1 MSVATQMLDKWQTP
15 AHSAAYRTRLTGLLS
30 FLWKPYTCQEP
41 YTLYIYPICRRQEE
55 IETAHLKSMFN
66 LDHIWSINEQ
76 KLSPWRNW
84 TVRLAKRMVI
94 VKDSIT
100 KNNLTSHASAL
111 TYNSILAGVP
121 VLSIMFAV
129 ARGFGFG
136 SLVEDKLRDTLQ
148 VGAHTTDT
156 VLRFVDSYLDHTHS
170 GVFIGFGIIFL
181 LYTLI
186 SLTSN
191 VETAFNVI
199 WFVNKPRS
207 IYQRIT
213 DYISVFLLLPLAVV
227 IISGLNIYLMTIR
240 KAFPQFALLSDTAE
254 HIVKVSPF
262 VLTCTAFV
270 LLYKLIPNTHVKLR
284 HTLWPGIIAGLCF
297 MGVQYFY
304 FHYQIKLSSYN
315 AIYGSFAALPLF
327 MLWINISWH
336 ICLIG
341 GQFCYANQCLDNYA
355 FQRYSDNLSRRYRD
369 TVCLL
374 LLSRIA
380 KRFASGGTP
389 YSERTLAEDT
399 KLPQTV
405 VFNLLEEMVRM
416 QLLAEIHKENNSHS
430 YYLPAVDLSHL
441 TVKMVIRRMDCYGTE
456 NPQHTWR
463 NKPEEWEELRRL
475 RNTNEDALLTEV

>member
-1 MSVATQMLDKWQTP
+1 
-15 AHSAAYRTRLTGLLS
+15 
-30 FLWKPYTCQEP
+30 
-41 YTLYIYPICRRQEE
+41 
-55 IETAHLKSMFN
+55 MFN

-136 SLVEDKLRDTLQ
+136 SLVEDKLRATLQ

-416 QLLAEIHKENNSHS
+416 QLLAEIHKENKSHS

-463 NKPEEWEELRRL
+463 NKPEEWEEQRRL

>member
-1 MSVATQMLDKWQTP
+1 
-15 AHSAAYRTRLTGLLS
+15 
-30 FLWKPYTCQEP
+30 
-41 YTLYIYPICRRQEE
+41 
-55 IETAHLKSMFN
+55 MFN

-136 SLVEDKLRDTLQ
+136 SLVEDKLRATLQ

-416 QLLAEIHKENNSHS
+416 QLLAEIHKENNSHA
-430 YYLPAVDLSHL
+430 YYRPAVDLSHL

>member
-15 AHSAAYRTRLTGLLS
+15 AHIAAHRTRLTGLLS
-30 FLWKPYTCQEP
+30 FLWKPHTYQEP
-41 YTLYIYPICRRQEE
+41 YTLYIYANCRRQEE

-84 TVRLAKRMVI
+84 TVRLTKRMVI

-136 SLVEDKLRDTLQ
+136 SLVEDKLRATLQ

-355 FQRYSDNLSRRYRD
+355 FQRFSDNLSRRYRD

-416 QLLAEIHKENNSHS
+416 QLLAEIHKENNSLS

>member
-1 MSVATQMLDKWQTP
+1 
-15 AHSAAYRTRLTGLLS
+15 
-30 FLWKPYTCQEP
+30 
-41 YTLYIYPICRRQEE
+41 
-55 IETAHLKSMFN
+55 MFN

-136 SLVEDKLRDTLQ
+136 SLVEDKLRATLQ

-416 QLLAEIHKENNSHS
+416 QLLVEIHKENNSHS

>member
-1 MSVATQMLDKWQTP
+1 
-15 AHSAAYRTRLTGLLS
+15 
-30 FLWKPYTCQEP
+30 
-41 YTLYIYPICRRQEE
+41 
-55 IETAHLKSMFN
+55 MFN

-136 SLVEDKLRDTLQ
+136 SLVEDKLRATLQ

-430 YYLPAVDLSHL
+430 YYRPAVDLSHL

-463 NKPEEWEELRRL
+463 NTPEEWDELRRL
-475 RNTNEDALLTEV
+475 RNTNEDALLPEV

>member
-1 MSVATQMLDKWQTP
+1 
-15 AHSAAYRTRLTGLLS
+15 
-30 FLWKPYTCQEP
+30 
-41 YTLYIYPICRRQEE
+41 
-55 IETAHLKSMFN
+55 MFN

-136 SLVEDKLRDTLQ
+136 SLVEDKLRATLQ

-389 YSERTLAEDT
+389 YSERRRHQTATNIGLQSAGGNGQDATSGRNSQGEQFPLLLSSGRRPEPSDREDGHT
-399 KLPQTV
+399 THG
-405 VFNLLEEMVRM
+405 LLWNRKSTAHMA
-416 QLLAEIHKENNSHS
+416 QQA
-430 YYLPAVDLSHL
+430 
-441 TVKMVIRRMDCYGTE
+441 
-456 NPQHTWR
+456 
-463 NKPEEWEELRRL
+463 
-475 RNTNEDALLTEV
+475 

>member
-15 AHSAAYRTRLTGLLS
+15 AHIAAYRTRLTGLLS
-30 FLWKPYTCQEP
+30 FPWEPYTCQEP

-136 SLVEDKLRDTLQ
+136 SLVEDKLRATLQ

-416 QLLAEIHKENNSHS
+416 QLLVEIHKENNSHS